1 LYHPLIDLQIE
12 NMRKTYFLLL
22 ALLFSAISVLQAQP
36 LTDKSEMEKERQALQ
51 KELKEIQ
58 NAYNTVKG
66 QTTQNLK
73 QLNLLQRKI
82 SLQEKYI
89 TSLSKELKTIDDDIY
104 LSNLEIYRLQ
114 KQLDTLKDQY
124 AKSVVYA
131 YKNRS
136 NYDYLNF
143 IFSADNFNDA
153 VKRITYLKSYKDYR
167 EKQASN
173 ILEHQALIS
182 KRQNQQ
188 IARKDQKKDVLETQ
202 SSERNVLADQKNE
215 QNAVVQKLKGQ
226 ENDLKKQITAKQKR
240 DKQLKSNIDAIVRRE
255 IEIARKKAA
264 DEIARQKAIEED
276 NRRKSL
282 EAEKRLAD
290 AKTRDNAVKTNPT
303 TITPANPNTK
313 PVEGKTPVSEPAAVV
328 TKPKTVEAEP
338 KKVTN
343 YLDFNA
349 ADVALNKDIA
359 LNRGKLPWP
368 VDNGVVTIEFGPYK
382 IEGMGPDVRGD
393 NPGLTI
399 AAPLGAPVKAI
410 FEGEVAGMFTV
421 DNSTTVIIRHGKY
434 FTTYSNLSSI
444 SVSRGA
450 KVSRGQVIGR
460 VGADDEGAG
469 KLDFILM
476 IDNRN
481 VNPRPWLGR

>member
-1 LYHPLIDLQIE
+1 MYYPLIDLQIE

-22 ALLFSAISVLQAQP
+22 ALLFSTLAVLQAQP
-36 LTDKSEMEKERQALQ
+36 LTDKTEMEKERQALQ

-58 NAYNTVKG
+58 GAYNTVKG

-89 TSLSKELKTIDDDIY
+89 NSLGKELKTIDDDIY
-104 LSNLEIYRLQ
+104 LSNLEIFRLQ
-114 KQLDTLKDQY
+114 KQLDTLKEQY

-143 IFSADNFNDA
+143 VFSADNFNDA

-167 EKQASN
+167 EKQAGI
-173 ILEHQALIS
+173 ILEHQGLIT
-182 KRQNQQ
+182 KRQQQQ
-188 IARKDQKKDVLETQ
+188 IARKDQKKTVIETQ
-202 SSERNVLADQKNE
+202 SSERNVLTEQKNE
-215 QNAVVQKLKGQ
+215 QNSVVQKLKGQ
-226 ENDLKKQITAKQKR
+226 ENELKKQITAKQKR
-240 DKQLKSNIDAIVRRE
+240 DKQLKSNIDAVVRRE

-264 DEIARQKAIEED
+264 DDIARKKAIDEE
-276 NRRKSL
+276 NRRKAL

-290 AKTRDNAVKTNPT
+290 ARARENAVKTNPT
-303 TITPANPNTK
+303 TVNPTNPTTK
-313 PVEGKTPVSEPAAVV
+313 PVENKTTPPPVEQTVATA
-328 TKPKTVEAEP
+328 KPKVVEAEP
-338 KKVTN
+338 KKPTN

-349 ADVALNKDIA
+349 VDVALNKDIA
-359 LNRGKLPWP
+359 LNKGKLPWP

-382 IEGMGPDVRGD
+382 IEGMGVTGD
-393 NPGLTI
+393 NSGLTI
-399 AAPLGAPVKAI
+399 AAALGAPVKAI
-410 FEGEVAGMFTV
+410 FDGEVAGMFTV
-421 DNSTTVIIRHGKY
+421 DNSTTIIVRHGKY
-434 FTTYSNLSSI
+434 FTSYSNVT
-444 SVSRGA
+444 SVATSRGA

-460 VGADDEGAG
+460 VGADDDGSG
-469 KLDFILM
+469 KLDFMFM

-481 VNPRPWLGR
+481 VNPRQWLNR